1 MKRKRNKGKR
11 NIKKELI
18 TPESDYIDI
27 VLSNHEQYLK
37 MLNLIRKETKKI
49 IIVQIDGKDETDPV
63 VNTAKKM
70 MTVEKIEVV
79 SEWFSTI
86 APGRKAVQYTFLK
99 KREFFDYLNS
109 FESFFIVSS
118 TNPYTVI
125 DTDFGFDDIA
135 FLDSNDELLFYTTTH
150 EGFASLSKRYL
161 AYLDE

>member
-1 MKRKRNKGKR
+1 MKRKQKQKR
-11 NIKKELI
+11 ELLI
-18 TPESDYIDI
+18 PEYDYIDI

-37 MLNLIRKETKKI
+37 ILNLIRKETKKI
-49 IIVQIDGKDETDPV
+49 IIVQIDGKDDADPV

-70 MTVEKIEVV
+70 MTVEKTEVV

-99 KREFFDYLNS
+99 RREFFDYLSS

-135 FLDSNDELLFYTTTH
+135 FLDSNGDLLFYTTTH
-150 EGFASLSKRYL
+150 EGFATLNKRYST
-161 AYLDE
+161 YYEE

>member
-1 MKRKRNKGKR
+1 MKRKQKQKR
-11 NIKKELI
+11 ELLI
-18 TPESDYIDI
+18 PEYDYIDI
-27 VLSNHEQYLK
+27 VLNNHEQYLK
-37 MLNLIRKETKKI
+37 ILNLIRKETKKI
-49 IIVQIDGKDETDPV
+49 IIVQIDGKDDADPV

-70 MTVEKIEVV
+70 MTVEKTEVV

-99 KREFFDYLNS
+99 RREFFDYLSS

-135 FLDSNDELLFYTTTH
+135 FFDSNGDLLFYTTTH
-150 EGFASLSKRYL
+150 EGFASLNNRYL
-161 AYLDE
+161 TYYEE